1 MATFSKKQMKQTK
14 ALNIIIDDR
23 ESIINKGINKNGNG
37 KRKYNG
43 INRFLNVPADQDD
56 TMIQNLI
63 KEKTL
68 LKQWKRQQFLEKRT
82 NIIIRDQARLARH
95 KEKQYLMNDRAE

>member
-1 MATFSKKQMKQTK
+1 MKQTK

-23 ESIINKGINKNGNG
+23 ESIINKGSNRNG

-43 INRFLNVPADQDD
+43 SNRFLNVPAHQDD
-56 TMIQNLI
+56 TMLQIFI

-82 NIIIRDQARLARH
+82 NIIVRDQARLVRH
-95 KEKQYLMNDRAE
+95 NEKQYLMNDRSE